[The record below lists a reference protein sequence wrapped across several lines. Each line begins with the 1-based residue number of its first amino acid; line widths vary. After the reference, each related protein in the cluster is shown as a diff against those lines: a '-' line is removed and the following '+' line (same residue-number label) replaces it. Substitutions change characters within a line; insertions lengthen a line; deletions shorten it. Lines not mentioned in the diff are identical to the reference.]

1 MDATTGPVHY
11 HKLQLWEPG
20 VESEEEEEEEEE
32 EIAEPL
38 VLSLRRL
45 QNTPRNEVGGLPG
58 AWARLLAGLLLLA
71 VSSSLALRQLH
82 SRDSPRGNLGS
93 VAPPASRH
101 SHRPGVYHHSA
112 IISPAATCSQL
123 GQELLVAG
131 GNVVD
136 AGVGAAL
143 CLAVV
148 HPHATGLGATFWGL
162 FYNSSSGNSTA
173 LTAGPTQLLAPG
185 LGLPTGL
192 PALHLLHAHFGR
204 LPWPHLLT
212 KPAMLAE
219 KGFEVDAPLANAL
232 AIQGTKGLCPLFCH
246 TNGTPLGLGA
256 RATNPNLAAVLRSA
270 ALASSPDLAGK
281 ALLNP
286 LVRDLGL
293 ELPSAQPVPS
303 LEPAL
308 QLLLPRGVL
317 FTTPGPSA
325 GPELVE
331 LLESTLHSRTPSSAP
346 CPPFLQT
353 AETPVSS
360 ALATVDSNGSM
371 LLLIS
376 SINSSFGSG
385 HLSPSTGVLL
395 SNLEASPAPS
405 AWACPLI
412 LRDNLDDTE
421 ADMLGMVASGISR
434 GAKAMT
440 CTLLNHL
447 ATPQIPQQPQ
457 HQRPTESPGI
467 CGQGALLQAV
477 VHAEHAHVS
486 SVPSGCC
493 PFQGY

>member
-1 MDATTGPVHY
+1 G
-11 HKLQLWEPG
+11 
-20 VESEEEEEEEEE
+20 
-32 EIAEPL
+32 
-38 VLSLRRL
+38 
-45 QNTPRNEVGGLPG
+45 
-58 AWARLLAGLLLLA
+58 
-71 VSSSLALRQLH
+71 
-82 SRDSPRGNLGS
+82 DSKI
-93 VAPPASRH
+93 PP
-101 SHRPGVYHHSA
+101 
-112 IISPAATCSQL
+112 
-123 GQELLVAG
+123 
-131 GNVVD
+131 
-136 AGVGAAL
+136 
-143 CLAVV
+143 
-148 HPHATGLGATFWGL
+148 GATFWGL

>member
-1 MDATTGPVHY
+1 MDATTEAVLY

-20 VESEEEEEEEEE
+20 MESEEEEE

-38 VLSLRRL
+38 VLSLRRS
-45 QNTPRNEVGGLPG
+45 QNTPRNKVGGLPG
-58 AWARLLAGLLLLA
+58 AWARLLASLLLLA

-82 SRDSPRGNLGS
+82 SRNSLKGNSGS
-93 VAPPASRH
+93 AAPPTSKH
-101 SHRPGVYHHSA
+101 SHHPGVYHHGA

-148 HPHATGLGATFWGL
+148 HPHATGLGAMFWGL
-162 FYNSSSGNSTA
+162 FYNSSSGNATA
-173 LTAGPTQLLAPG
+173 LTAGPAQTLSPG
-185 LGLPTGL
+185 LGLPTAL
-192 PALHLLHAHFGR
+192 PALHLLHTHLGH
-204 LPWPHLLT
+204 LPWPHLLA
-212 KPAMLAE
+212 KPAMLAQ
-219 KGFEVDAPLANAL
+219 KGFEVDAPLASAL
-232 AIQGTKGLCPLFCH
+232 AALGTKGLCPLFCH

-256 RATNPNLAAVLRSA
+256 QATNPNLAAVLHQA
-270 ALASSPDLAGK
+270 ALASSPDVAGD
-281 ALLNP
+281 ALLSL

-293 ELPSAQPVPS
+293 EETPAQPMPS

-308 QLLLPRGVL
+308 QLPMPQGVL

-325 GPELVE
+325 GPEVLE
-331 LLESTLHSRTPSSAP
+331 LLESALHSRTPSPTS
-346 CPPFLQT
+346 CLSLLQT
-353 AETPVSS
+353 AMTSVNS
-360 ALATVDSNGSM
+360 ALVTVDSSGSM
-371 LLLIS
+371 LLLTS

-395 SNLEASPAPS
+395 SNLVARSEPS

-412 LRDNLDDTE
+412 LRSSLDDTE
-421 ADMLGMVASGISR
+421 ADMLGLLASGTPR

-447 ATPQIPQQPQ
+447 AASQIQQQPQ
-457 HQRPTESPGI
+457 HQTQQQPAESPGV
-467 CGQGALLQAV
+467 CGQGNLLQVV

-493 PFQGY
+493 PFRGY